1 MRKQDTAALRLFV
14 SSLEGR
20 WHENQDYF
28 MGMRFVFSSGRKRF
42 EGRVSRGEG
51 EQLSV
56 SFGGEKREQTF
67 AAFAD
72 FYVTEALR
80 YDTAVLE
87 YRERGAVL
95 TVEADERGVRTRQTD
110 AKPEEEVRESSVLP
124 DRDYIIRATEAPAL
138 LKAIGILSKDGKI
151 RNNMIRKYNQIDHF
165 VELVRPMLEENDD
178 EVISVLD
185 CGCGKS
191 YLSFVLN
198 YFIRDVLH
206 RRCRITGVDI
216 SPVVIQASRRTA
228 EELGYANMD
237 FVCADL
243 RTYRADHP
251 SMVISLHACDTATDM
266 AMGLAVRS
274 GAKSIACVP
283 CCHRELL
290 DQLKFPGLEPVT
302 RHGVFAARFN
312 DLFTD
317 ALRTLKLES
326 EGYRTS
332 VVEYISP
339 LDTPKNLLILAR
351 KVSDGNPEARREYET
366 LVHSLHLNPA
376 IERECSL
383 PKTVPFGR

>member
-20 WHENQDYF
+20 WRENRDYF
-28 MGMRFVFSSGRKRF
+28 SGMQFTLVSGRKRF

-51 EQLSV
+51 DMLSV
-56 SFGGEKREQTF
+56 SYGGEKREESF
-67 AAFAD
+67 ASFTE
-72 FYVTEALR
+72 FYVKEALR
-80 YDTAVLE
+80 FDTATLE
-87 YRERGAVL
+87 YRERGAAMVI
-95 TVEADERGVRTRQTD
+95 EADERGVRTRQTD
-110 AKPEEEVRESSVLP
+110 AKPEETVRESSVLP
-124 DRDYIIRATEAPAL
+124 DRDYIIRAAEAPAL
-138 LKAIGILSKDGKI
+138 LKAIGIMSKDGKI

-165 VELVRPMLEENDD
+165 VELVRPMLEEDGS
-178 EVISVLD
+178 EVFTVLD

-198 YFIRDVLH
+198 YYIRDVMH

-216 SPVVIQASRRTA
+216 SPTVIEASRRTA
-228 EELGYANMD
+228 ETLGYANME
-237 FVCADL
+237 FICADL
-243 RTYRADHP
+243 RTYQADHP

-290 DQLKFPGLEPVT
+290 DQLKFPGLEPIT
-302 RHGVFAARFN
+302 RHGVYAARFN

-317 ALRTLKLES
+317 GLRTLKLES
-326 EGYRTS
+326 VGYRTS

-339 LDTPKNLLILAR
+339 LDSPKNLLILAR
-351 KVSDGNPEARREYET
+351 KVSDGNPDAKREYDNLLQT
-366 LVHSLHLNPA
+366 LRIYPA
-376 IERECSL
+376 IERECQL
-383 PKTVPFGR
+383 PQL